1 MPWEREDTRVL
12 ISSFVVSLERLMRT
26 VESASASVMPK
37 AMRARLVCFCAEF
50 DAQAEPLET

>member
-1 MPWEREDTRVL
+1 MPWERDDTRVS
-12 ISSFVVSLERLMRT
+12 ISSCVVLFERLMRT
-26 VESASASVMPK
+26 VESASASVIPK